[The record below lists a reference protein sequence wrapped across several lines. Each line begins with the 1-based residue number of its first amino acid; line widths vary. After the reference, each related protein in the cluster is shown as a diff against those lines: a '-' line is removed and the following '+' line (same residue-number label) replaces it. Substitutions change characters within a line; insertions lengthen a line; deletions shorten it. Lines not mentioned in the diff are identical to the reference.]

1 MLPEAKGLPGP
12 RSDKEA
18 TNPLTTCDSS
28 SVVETR
34 TFRVAFVS
42 KDSTHAVDPF
52 YKYVGEKLPA
62 EGEIISVVRFLRGRA
77 TRARVTLV
85 EPHYEPQIAATQID

>member
-1 MLPEAKGLPGP
+1 
-12 RSDKEA
+12 
-18 TNPLTTCDSS
+18 
-28 SVVETR
+28 VVETR